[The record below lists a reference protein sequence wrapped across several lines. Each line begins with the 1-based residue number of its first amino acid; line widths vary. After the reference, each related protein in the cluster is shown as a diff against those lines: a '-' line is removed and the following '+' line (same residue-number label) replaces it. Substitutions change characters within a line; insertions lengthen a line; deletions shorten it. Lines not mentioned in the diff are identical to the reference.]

1 MASSY
6 GFIIALIA
14 LLLAFMQKTALQA
27 NKDHYAAEY
36 GEKLSSDLR
45 DDLEFVF
52 NRLDS
57 YRPFYQKLI
66 TGLDQFPPVQFPPV
80 STICSESPQDL
91 ICKEPA
97 TKVFLNLIKDS
108 LNSIVVRKEC
118 SHGFRKILP
127 SYAFTQATDYRIN
140 KPSEDEHCEIKISNL
155 KLDRFAE
162 EVLLK
167 AYHNNPN
174 SLYTLGFVAGNQIIE
189 VNDPNNTDKFYS
201 YLSLPVP
208 VGKYDKPDKIL
219 SVLAMNDEG
228 KTTLPPIFYRESNA
242 PPLILNLAHRD
253 YYKKVRSFQGWQLDL
268 CDNENEC
275 VYKNV
280 YIQRVLNMSDGTRGT
295 TISMPMVDQSSIE
308 DKSQSSL
315 AYTLAADVILP
326 SVSLAVPAPFDFI
339 YMVIERSSGD
349 VLFHSDESRTLV
361 ENLYYSGN
369 NQSNLGEWLRTG
381 LDRFGI
387 VNKEV
392 MSGHYH
398 GQPGRF
404 KSVGAPVDDW
414 AIVIFYPDE
423 GLDVVMAK
431 QFLIISVNFAIVLV
445 LLALSLYVIRK
456 LNWSSTLKNILLI
469 HESINGRKIFMA
481 VTLLLCVIYTSYYT
495 GLILVLDGAPS
506 DSSKNFALY
515 LSILITGIL
524 IFLCK
529 TIRYKL
535 FIPAIILLVVKLAY
549 LYSVDV
555 GQIPLKTL
563 EFHYQQ
569 VHCNWLHYKRQ
580 ESFKMAI
587 SRYPNSI
594 TDHRIPPLTLLPVT
608 CCLQERLEEEGFW
621 PTKSKNHNKGN
632 GLCQNH
638 SSQTDPGDYLS
649 LSSLIDFWQWIYNL
663 QLVTSRPPP
672 TESITLQ
679 KVNNDTSWWHAD
691 NVTFASIFTLVVSFA
706 MILCIIWFWY
716 KFTRQ
721 TLWKRLYC
729 SDRFLQHIKKLTQA
743 KFTQSDWNQYHSK
756 LIIECDRTKLNGI
769 DLALLLGTAAM
780 HNSQSAESRQ
790 HILLTGFD
798 TLYQL
803 SPCLQR
809 LGTQT
814 HALPNLKLN
823 VEQNP
828 ANNKLDVQIW
838 DIEACLAQPDF
849 RQNLLDLIMELK
861 SLTLANQLNSFTI
874 YAEHHNLQR
883 IKMKDPLQMNCG
895 PVLKHAEYLSWAE
908 CLMDFNVKVAKEFE
922 QQIDE
927 QFLMR
932 EITDFPEL
940 SFLSR
945 DTPDTFE
952 FTEKD
957 SWNKHK
963 DATIEA
969 RLTTIHYI
977 LMRAGALYRFKWES
991 CSNAEKLALLNL
1003 EKQQRLNPSNTQMIE
1018 HLAVSGLIKVEH
1030 GRLEIVNSSFAYFV
1044 RNAET
1049 PDTINQLV
1057 HEGEA
1062 GFWKDYRLPIGLL
1075 MILIIGGI
1083 ALVSGEAVTIVTASV
1098 VGIIGAITSI
1108 FKSTSMFK
1116 EQAK

>member
-1 MASSY
+1 M
-6 GFIIALIA
+6 G
-14 LLLAFMQKTALQA
+14 
-27 NKDHYAAEY
+27 
-36 GEKLSSDLR
+36 R
-45 DDLEFVF
+45 V
-52 NRLDS
+52 
-57 YRPFYQKLI
+57 
-66 TGLDQFPPVQFPPV
+66 V
-80 STICSESPQDL
+80 
-91 ICKEPA
+91 
-97 TKVFLNLIKDS
+97 TKNI
-108 LNSIVVRKEC
+108 
-118 SHGFRKILP
+118 
-127 SYAFTQATDYRIN
+127 
-140 KPSEDEHCEIKISNL
+140 
-155 KLDRFAE
+155 
-162 EVLLK
+162 
-167 AYHNNPN
+167 
-174 SLYTLGFVAGNQIIE
+174 
-189 VNDPNNTDKFYS
+189 
-201 YLSLPVP
+201 
-208 VGKYDKPDKIL
+208 
-219 SVLAMNDEG
+219 
-228 KTTLPPIFYRESNA
+228 
-242 PPLILNLAHRD
+242 
-253 YYKKVRSFQGWQLDL
+253 
-268 CDNENEC
+268 
-275 VYKNV
+275 
-280 YIQRVLNMSDGTRGT
+280 YIQRLLNISDGTRGT
-295 TISMPMVDQSSIE
+295 TISMPMVDQDSIN
-308 DKSQSSL
+308 DTSKPAL

-326 SVSLAVPAPFDFI
+326 SASLAAPAPFDFI

-423 GLDVVMAK
+423 SLDVVMAK
-431 QFLIISVNFAIVLV
+431 QFLIISVNFAIVLL
-445 LLALSLYVIRK
+445 LLALTLYVIRK
-456 LNWSSTLKNILLI
+456 LNWTSSLKNRLSIP
-469 HESINGRKIFMA
+469 ETINGRKIFMA

-495 GLILVLDGAPS
+495 GLLLTVDMEPPTDVKPPTGLEPS
-506 DSSKNFALY
+506 ASVKKIDLY
-515 LSILITGIL
+515 FSIAGIL
-524 IFLCK
+524 IVTVILIFFLCK
-529 TIRYKL
+529 TIRYKKY
-535 FIPAIILLVVKLAY
+535 IPVVILLSMSILKFCY
-549 LYSVDV
+549 LYTVDV

-569 VHCNWLHYKRQ
+569 VHCNWLHYKHQ
-580 ESFKMAI
+580 ESIKMAI

-594 TDHRIPPLTLLPVT
+594 TDHRIPPIALLPVT
-608 CCLQERLEEEGFW
+608 DYLKERLKDDGLL
-621 PTKSKNHNKGN
+621 PTQYRSDIKDSADSKDSAI
-632 GLCQNH
+632 CQNH
-638 SSQTDPGDYLS
+638 TSQTDPGDYLS

-663 QLVTSRPPP
+663 QLVHSEPP
-672 TESITLQ
+672 TSKTIKISQ
-679 KVNNDTSWWHAD
+679 QVNNDTSWWHAD

-706 MILCIIWFWY
+706 MILLIIWFWY

-828 ANNKLDVQIW
+828 ANKKLDVQIW

-927 QFLMR
+927 QFIMR